1 MSNWKRDEYDSCG
14 DWDDRLDPDE
24 RREQMKWMQNRNRR
38 WNEEAGDYED

>member
-1 MSNWKRDEYDSCG
+1 MNPRDRDDERG

-24 RREQMKWMQNRNRR
+24 RREQMAWMRNRNRR